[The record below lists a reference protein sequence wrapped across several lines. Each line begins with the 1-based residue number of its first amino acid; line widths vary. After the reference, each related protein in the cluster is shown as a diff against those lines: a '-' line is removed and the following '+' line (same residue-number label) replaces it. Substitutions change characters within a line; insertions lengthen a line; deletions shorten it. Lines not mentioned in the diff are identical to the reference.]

1 MANRDVDQFPR
12 NFLEKLKEGSLEE
25 EEEEEEGREMERGV
39 NFVEKKE
46 KRGGKKK
53 GEEKKKK
60 DGRTKDFST
69 KGNVNCSCFCGGDL
83 SLSLSLSFSLSLSR
97 PVLSAGNHIST
108 VNDAITAPV
117 AI

>member
-83 SLSLSLSFSLSLSR
+83 SLSFSLSLSLSR